1 MIVLLFGPPGVGKG
15 TQADLITQRFNYVKF
30 SMGDVLREEVALGS
44 PVGKEVEKF
53 MKQGVLAPDNI
64 IFEIVSDF
72 LLENKPAPILFDGFP
87 RNINQAL
94 NLEKTTA
101 QLNLAID
108 HAIEMSIP
116 EEYVIQRLVNRRYCP
131 GCGAIYN
138 LVTNPPKKTDHCDK
152 CPERLLQRPD
162 DNETTIRKR
171 LQIYRDETKPLTDYY
186 KSLNLYRPIDARGS
200 QEEVF
205 QRIALCLNGNRK

>member
-15 TQADLITQRFNYVKF
+15 TQAELITQRFNYVKF
-30 SMGDVLREEVALGS
+30 SMGDVLREEVALDS
-44 PVGKEVEKF
+44 PTGKEVEKF

-72 LLENKPAPILFDGFP
+72 LLENKSSPILFDGFP

-101 QLNLAID
+101 QMKLVIN
-108 HAIEMSIP
+108 HAIEMTIP
-116 EEYVIQRLVNRRYCP
+116 EEHVIQRLLNRRYCP
-131 GCGAIYN
+131 DCDAIYN
-138 LVTNPPKKTDHCDK
+138 LVTNPPQKTGHCDK
-152 CPERLLQRPD
+152 CSGRLIQRPD

-186 KSLNLYRPIDARGS
+186 KSLTLYRPVDARGS

-205 QRIALCLNGNRK
+205 QRIAQCLNGNSK